1 MEHGQISFNED
12 REWKHFTSQMLDFP
26 NHLSHDDLLDALAYI
41 DQVSIADF
49 AYSIDME
56 DEWEPMDDIAGY

>member
-1 MEHGQISFNED
+1 M
-12 REWKHFTSQMLDFP
+12 SQMLDFP
-26 NHLSHDDLLDALAYI
+26 NHLSHDDLLDSLAYI

-56 DEWEPMDDIAGY
+56 DDWEPYDEIAGY